1 MILEQ
6 SVQMARSLV
15 KSVETFDVV
24 LPELERFEKGGQ
36 QPEHN
41 FRAGMIHQR
50 CYDKVH
56 SLNVATSLVIKC
68 ERA

>member
-15 KSVETFDVV
+15 KSVEAFDVV

-50 CYDKVH
+50 SYNKVH
-56 SLNVATSLVIKC
+56 SLHVATGLIIKSKC
-68 ERA
+68 A